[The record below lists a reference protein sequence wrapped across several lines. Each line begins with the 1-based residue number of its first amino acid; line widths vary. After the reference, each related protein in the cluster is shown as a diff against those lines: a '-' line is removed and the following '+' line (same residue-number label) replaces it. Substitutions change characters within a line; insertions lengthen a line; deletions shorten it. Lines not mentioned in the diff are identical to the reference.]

1 LRPAGVPS
9 VSVPNTAVRATV
21 TQALS
26 PRRTVT
32 RKIDRRDHTVVQD
45 DADLYRKHAE
55 ELTRLATGLVG
66 PDAAADVV
74 SAAVLGCLAHR
85 GWRQVENRRAYLFRS
100 VVNESAKFH
109 RANARR
115 WSRERRVADAS
126 AVDPPEVRPEVLAAV
141 GRLSYRQRAVIV
153 LTYWADLDPVRIGDL
168 LGITEGS
175 VRRHL
180 ARARAR
186 LKEVL
191 DDHR

>member
-1 LRPAGVPS
+1 M
-9 VSVPNTAVRATV
+9 
-21 TQALS
+21 S
-26 PRRTVT
+26 PGRTVT
-32 RKIDRRDHTVVQD
+32 RKNGRRDHTVVQD

-74 SAAVLGCLAHR
+74 SVAVLGCIAHR

-115 WSRERRVADAS
+115 WSRERAVAGAS
-126 AVDPPEVRPEVLAAV
+126 AVDPPEVRPEILAAV

-191 DDHR
+191 DDHC